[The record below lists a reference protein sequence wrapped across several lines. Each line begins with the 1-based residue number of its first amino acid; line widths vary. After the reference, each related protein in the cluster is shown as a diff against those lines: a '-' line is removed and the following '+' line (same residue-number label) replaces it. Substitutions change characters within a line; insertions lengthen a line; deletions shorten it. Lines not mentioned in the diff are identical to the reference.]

1 MSSRLGSLK
10 VVVNPLLVATVW
22 PMMLAEVFRPL
33 FVRRRQWLSR

>member
-1 MSSRLGSLK
+1 
-10 VVVNPLLVATVW
+10 VATVW